1 VIVPFSKISEFII
14 FYTTSIDY
22 VSILQKKPSLVKQI
36 MNLQSFGANCSFK
49 IGSCESCF
57 SVIIELQLT
66 SQTQIQPLWCPEAS
80 MSLSP
85 VLQVKVRQQ
94 NLLLYS
100 MVFYSR
106 ESAASISMDPSPQ
119 AHAKASSLAYISL
132 TLLGELAELVPLF
145 KEESQ

>member
-1 VIVPFSKISEFII
+1 
-14 FYTTSIDY
+14 
-22 VSILQKKPSLVKQI
+22 
-36 MNLQSFGANCSFK
+36 
-49 IGSCESCF
+49 
-57 SVIIELQLT
+57 
-66 SQTQIQPLWCPEAS
+66 

-106 ESAASISMDPSPQ
+106 ESAVSISMDPSPQ